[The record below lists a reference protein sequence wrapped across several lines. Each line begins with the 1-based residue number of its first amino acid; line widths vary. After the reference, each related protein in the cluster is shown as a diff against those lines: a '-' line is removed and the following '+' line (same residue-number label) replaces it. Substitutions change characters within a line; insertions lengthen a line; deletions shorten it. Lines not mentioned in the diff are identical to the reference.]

1 MATIICMRA
10 AEFSPPAVLPKGVS
24 FLQRTCGTCHAGVV
38 VSARLIETYPGASLA
53 CLQCA
58 PPGEAEAPPEA
69 MEEARRI
76 LGRPVNGN

>member
-10 AEFSPPAVLPKGVS
+10 AEFWPPVLPRGVS
-24 FLQRTCGTCHAGVV
+24 FLRRACGTCHEEVM

-58 PPGEAEAPPEA
+58 PPGEAEVPPEA

-76 LGRPVNGN
+76 LGRPVSGN